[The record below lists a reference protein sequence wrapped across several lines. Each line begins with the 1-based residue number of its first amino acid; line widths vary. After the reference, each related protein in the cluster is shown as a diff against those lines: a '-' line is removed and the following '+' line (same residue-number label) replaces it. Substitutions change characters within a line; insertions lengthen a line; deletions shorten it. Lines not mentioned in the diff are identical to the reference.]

1 MTNNKHSLSIED
13 LPIEIVNLA
22 YQEAHT
28 AIRNDIDFI
37 ARLQRRTQNS
47 SICNLIAIIVL
58 LGTLVGTLAGNT
70 KTMIT
75 IVMPIYGI
83 AVFSISVGVM
93 WAGMLFDQTISPEG
107 SSPTEFLSESV
118 LYWLN
123 YHPKED
129 WERFIKTEHLKEL
142 QERHKKN
149 VDLSED
155 MQAAYELSIM
165 ITVIGFI
172 VGIVILICLLSI
184 HH

>member
-1 MTNNKHSLSIED
+1 MTNNKHLIGIED

-28 AIRNDIDFI
+28 VIKNDINFI
-37 ARLQRRTQNS
+37 TRLQHRAQNS
-47 SICNLIAIIVL
+47 SICYLIAIIVL
-58 LGTLVGTLAGNT
+58 LGTLVGILTGES
-70 KTMIT
+70 KTVIT
-75 IVMPIYGI
+75 IVMAIYGI

-93 WAGMLFDQTISPEG
+93 WTGVLFDQTISPEG

-129 WERFIKTEHLKEL
+129 WERFVKTEHLKEL
-142 QERHKKN
+142 QNRHKKN

-172 VGIVILICLLSI
+172 VGIVILICLLSF